1 MSTTTDSITDTVRA
15 ATAEAARIL
24 TAPARRAAALTYLR
38 QRGINGDALPEAW
51 PLGYAPPG
59 WTRLTDTLLAD
70 GFTEQTLLDAGLA
83 HRSSRGTL
91 IDVFRDR
98 VIFPIHDHAGQVA
111 GFIGRDL
118 SGAPAA
124 PKYVNTRET
133 PLFSKGTLLYGLH
146 EARATSPQ
154 ACRPVLVEG
163 PLDVLA
169 LTARAQVT
177 GDADLLPVATCGTA
191 VTPTQARL
199 IVETAATYNVPVVVA
214 MDGDSAGRSATL
226 TAGEQ
231 LRRHGLDVLVA
242 VLPNGTDP
250 AEYTANP
257 DRSLNVFRQSGAL
270 PLLTA
275 QVQNCIAVQGDR
287 MQWVEGRLAAARH
300 IADIL
305 TSHPPAHAI
314 AQTSWISTVL
324 DIAPSTFATVLG
336 TAFVN
341 AHSLPPAGTRTGDL
355 LRAAV
360 DPRQIGVASR
370 SNLTEEAPAPTCAPT
385 LTQ

>member
-1 MSTTTDSITDTVRA
+1 
-15 ATAEAARIL
+15 
-24 TAPARRAAALTYLR
+24 
-38 QRGINGDALPEAW
+38 
-51 PLGYAPPG
+51 
-59 WTRLTDTLLAD
+59 
-70 GFTEQTLLDAGLA
+70 
-83 HRSSRGTL
+83 
-91 IDVFRDR
+91 
-98 VIFPIHDHAGQVA
+98 
-111 GFIGRDL
+111 
-118 SGAPAA
+118 
-124 PKYVNTRET
+124 
-133 PLFSKGTLLYGLH
+133 
-146 EARATSPQ
+146 
-154 ACRPVLVEG
+154 
-163 PLDVLA
+163 
-169 LTARAQVT
+169 VT

-300 IADIL
+300 DRR
-305 TSHPPAHAI
+305 HPH
-314 AQTSWISTVL
+314 Q
-324 DIAPSTFATVLG
+324 
-336 TAFVN
+336 
-341 AHSLPPAGTRTGDL
+341 PPAGARNRADKLDLNRPRHRALHLRHRSRHRLRQRALPTTR
-355 LRAAV
+355 RNSH
-360 DPRQIGVASR
+360 R
-370 SNLTEEAPAPTCAPT
+370 
-385 LTQ
+385 